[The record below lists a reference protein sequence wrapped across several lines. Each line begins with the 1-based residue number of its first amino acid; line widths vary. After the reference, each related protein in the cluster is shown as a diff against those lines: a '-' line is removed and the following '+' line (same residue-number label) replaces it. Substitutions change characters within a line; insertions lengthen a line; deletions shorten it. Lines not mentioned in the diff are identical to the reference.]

1 MTSSLSQRLQ
11 ALSDAFKETLAVIQ
25 ELKTFSAADGNN
37 DERRLELATDIHE
50 RLKAHEDTLEIL
62 GQEVHNDNIPI
73 KRRNIPSPR
82 PDRENE
88 HERNAD
94 LLVRLQEDLKS
105 ARANFRRAQ
114 LQAKR
119 ESENL
124 KRQNRELLFTGRK
137 ESADQGNPCRSAK
150 HEKLT
155 QDEIAL
161 RSADDVTQALRR
173 IHNQLEGEL
182 AQSQFAQ
189 QTLNESQDALAGLTE
204 SYSGTTDLL
213 KSSRGLLSQL
223 VRSSKSDSWYL
234 RSAWWMLIVTIAWLF
249 YRRILYG
256 PSLLLIYY
264 PFRLLWF
271 TLASIGSII
280 LGNSSTDLG
289 KIGPPKPS
297 LSMSMSGVDVPSHS
311 SARPPF
317 SLEHPPKAGDW
328 KRHPQRQKE
337 QIENIV
343 EEIERITGQSS
354 SSTEESDEAMQEGQN
369 QGRNTLKRMMEVEV
383 GPSGRARDEL

>member
-11 ALSDAFKETLAVIQ
+11 ALADALKETLAVIQ
-25 ELKTFSAADGNN
+25 ELKTFSAADGNT

-50 RLKAHEDTLEIL
+50 RLKEHEDRLEIL
-62 GQEVHNDNIPI
+62 GQEVHDDNIPT
-73 KRRNIPSPR
+73 KKRNIPSSR
-82 PDRENE
+82 PGRENE

-137 ESADQGNPCRSAK
+137 ESADKGNSRRAAK

-189 QTLNESQDALAGLTE
+189 QTLNESQDALAGLSE

-213 KSSRGLLSQL
+213 KSSRGLVSQL
-223 VRSSKSDSWYL
+223 VRTSKSDSWYL
-234 RSAWWMLIVTIAWLF
+234 LSAWWILMVTIAWLF
-249 YRRILYG
+249 FRRILYG
-256 PSLLLIYY
+256 PSLVLIYY
-264 PFRLLWF
+264 PIRLLWF
-271 TLASIGSII
+271 TLGSIGAMV
-280 LGNSSTDLG
+280 LGNSSTELG

-297 LSMSMSGVDVPSHS
+297 LSVSMPAVGIPRQS
-311 SARPPF
+311 SVRPPL
-317 SLEHPPKAGDW
+317 SMELPAKGGGWH
-328 KRHPQRQKE
+328 RHPQQQNE
-337 QIENIV
+337 QTESIV

-354 SSTEESDEAMQEGQN
+354 SSAESEQATQEGQN
-369 QGRNTLKRMMEVEV
+369 PGRNTLKRMMEVDVE
-383 GPSGRARDEL
+383 PSGRSKDEL

>member
-11 ALSDAFKETLAVIQ
+11 ALADALKETLGVIQ
-25 ELKTFSAADGNN
+25 ELKTFSAGDGNT

-50 RLKAHEDTLEIL
+50 RLREHEDTLEIL
-62 GQEVHNDNIPI
+62 GQEVQDDNIPT
-73 KRRNIPSPR
+73 KKRNIPSSR

-94 LLVRLQEDLKS
+94 HLVRLQEDLKS

-137 ESADQGNPCRSAK
+137 DSADQGNLRRTGK

-189 QTLNESQDALAGLTE
+189 QTLNESQDAMAGLSE
-204 SYSGTTDLL
+204 SYTGTTDLL
-213 KSSRGLLSQL
+213 KSSRGLVSQL

-234 RSAWWMLIVTIAWLF
+234 RSAWWMLILTIAWLF

-264 PFRLLWF
+264 PFRMLWF
-271 TLASIGSII
+271 TLGSIGTII
-280 LGNSSTDLG
+280 LGNSSTELG
-289 KIGPPKPS
+289 NRGPLKPS
-297 LSMSMSGVDVPSHS
+297 LSVSMPAIGIPRQRSVRPPMSMELP
-311 SARPPF
+311 A
-317 SLEHPPKAGDW
+317 KGDGW
-328 KRHPQRQKE
+328 HRHPE
-337 QIENIV
+337 QHREQTESIV

-354 SSTEESDEAMQEGQN
+354 SGPEESEQGMQESQDS
-369 QGRNTLKRMMEVEV
+369 GRNTLKRMMEVEV
-383 GPSGRARDEL
+383 EPSGRSRDEL